1 MTLQTVLAWLHGGK
15 RRRSDWT
22 VHDASG
28 IRWFLDVRFRRQHA
42 RRVLRLFDRTRLR
55 FRRPH
60 RRPVGAR
67 GRCERPAQHGRG
79 LQPHQSGWLVPRPYA
94 GRAACADGGLGNP
107 CGRFQQSSCWRF
119 PRIAS
124 GQVSGVHR
132 RRYVSGRASRLSH
145 GHRIS
150 QETWRHRGAAHADLR
165 FRFRGRRDLR
175 SLQLGVRSGAITTCR
190 KARIPPIRSTGRC
203 ASAK

>member
-1 MTLQTVLAWLHGGK
+1 MTLVDSFAQPNTSVAEPFPLCLERPLGAVVTETGTQFALWAPSAQKVTLRLFIAWLHGGK

-107 CGRFQQSSCWRF
+107 CGRFQQ
-119 PRIAS
+119 
-124 GQVSGVHR
+124 
-132 RRYVSGRASRLSH
+132 
-145 GHRIS
+145 
-150 QETWRHRGAAHADLR
+150 
-165 FRFRGRRDLR
+165 
-175 SLQLGVRSGAITTCR
+175 
-190 KARIPPIRSTGRC
+190 
-203 ASAK
+203 